1 MNGAL
6 QQLASQVLLGTERRT
21 VAPTAV
27 DGAIGAL
34 LRQAGDSPKAEAWT
48 TEGTVLRSAG
58 VLALCGE
65 VGFLPPTG
73 DDPLPAVCPADSW
86 PAVDEPTVIDILK
99 NIIDDAT
106 EALCRESFIR
116 LAANRRRLPPRL
128 LPTALT
134 LGKRLVRLR
143 PLLLPVLGER
153 GRWLAA
159 ANPAWRHVA
168 GNVAGDV
175 AGDVDPASPD
185 DTPWHEGTLDQRRS
199 WLTALRARD
208 PAAARQRLQDGLS
221 EMNAAERLALLD
233 IFDNHLSP
241 ADEDFLEALL
251 TDRSKEVR
259 QRAAML
265 LSLLPQSRLV
275 TRMSERMRA
284 LLHQERKLFRKQL
297 VIEAPTAFVAEW
309 KSDGLEEKRPKSE
322 TLGDRGWWLY
332 QLAGALPLVWWIE
345 QTGRTPAEL
354 IAWANAGDWRE
365 ALLRAWGKRLQGPA
379 AAQAINSADWAEAL
393 LSDPQ
398 AVKLLGSAPLLACLP
413 VTRREDHWRQTLT
426 NRAEHPLGGAL
437 EAIVRACTHAQV
449 APSANFSRFVLDEI
463 KSA

>member
-1 MNGAL
+1 
-6 QQLASQVLLGTERRT
+6 
-21 VAPTAV
+21 
-27 DGAIGAL
+27 
-34 LRQAGDSPKAEAWT
+34 
-48 TEGTVLRSAG
+48 
-58 VLALCGE
+58 
-65 VGFLPPTG
+65 
-73 DDPLPAVCPADSW
+73 
-86 PAVDEPTVIDILK
+86 
-99 NIIDDAT
+99 
-106 EALCRESFIR
+106 
-116 LAANRRRLPPRL
+116 
-128 LPTALT
+128 
-134 LGKRLVRLR
+134 
-143 PLLLPVLGER
+143 
-153 GRWLAA
+153 
-159 ANPAWRHVA
+159 
-168 GNVAGDV
+168 
-175 AGDVDPASPD
+175 
-185 DTPWHEGTLDQRRS
+185 
-199 WLTALRARD
+199 
-208 PAAARQRLQDGLS
+208 DGLS

-463 KSA
+463 KSAWLKKESQWDYAFRDSFPEFAALMPDSAFVELMNWSAESLNPYFSDTLQRAQTFVRWREALAQALPNR